1 MTSHDE
7 DFLTLLKEQEQGIS
21 EDFKDLIEGD
31 VTVIAQDKIE
41 TKKKALDKD
50 LAKVRQQAAVR
61 KPEDITDSASSGFV
75 QMVKPNRGCEIPR
88 GMIIGEDPE
97 ADYID
102 LHGKTI
108 EQAYE
113 QVMKFIDFA
122 KKREYRTILIIH
134 GKGERSNPKA
144 LMKSH
149 AAHWLKQLPD
159 VLAFHSAPEWK
170 GGCGAVYVILKK
182 ADKQSIINR
191 EIYKNR

>member
-75 QMVKPNRGCEIPR
+75 QMVKPN
-88 GMIIGEDPE
+88 
-97 ADYID
+97 
-102 LHGKTI
+102 
-108 EQAYE
+108 
-113 QVMKFIDFA
+113 
-122 KKREYRTILIIH
+122 
-134 GKGERSNPKA
+134 
-144 LMKSH
+144 
-149 AAHWLKQLPD
+149 D
-159 VLAFHSAPEWK
+159 VLDYKKPGIQPF
-170 GGCGAVYVILKK
+170 VIKK
-182 ADKQSIINR
+182 LRNG
-191 EIYKNR
+191 